1 MDVNPKGLQK
11 GHEEEKSENQKSE
24 VLLCYNCK
32 MAHAWRGECVNCYM
46 ARHSEPFMDAYGRW
60 RFPDM
65 HNIRQGY
72 YMEEEQYAHM
82 HRAERE
88 RRAASK
94 QAAGGGGSESS

>member
-1 MDVNPKGLQK
+1 
-11 GHEEEKSENQKSE
+11 
-24 VLLCYNCK
+24 
-32 MAHAWRGECVNCYM
+32 
-46 ARHSEPFMDAYGRW
+46 MDAYGRW